1 MRIVLPFAAGGV
13 ADITAR
19 IVAEKLGDRLGQ
31 RFYVENQ
38 PGAGGI
44 AAART
49 VISSPPD
56 GHTLAL
62 LSNGTAVSVS
72 LFKKLPFD
80 PLKDFEPISSLG
92 YFDFIFATAAN
103 SEFRTLGDFIAAAKA
118 KPGALNVGTINVGST
133 QNLSAELFK
142 TAAGIDFTIVPYRAT
157 PDIQVSLLQNNIS
170 LLIDSYSA
178 IKGNLADRKFRAL
191 ASSGPARS
199 ESTPDI
205 ATVQEGGVAE
215 LRRRLLE
222 CAVCPRRYARSD
234 RDDAQQRV
242 AGYPRRC
249 RRQEAA
255 DRAWHRGE
263 SEYAAGNLGPAQI
276 RYREV
281 ADGDRE
287 GRNSK
292 TIAASQFMQF
302 QKTQGWLDWY
312 AGPSTPRFKLPA
324 GAVDAHCHVFG
335 PGAEFPFAAERK
347 YTPCDASRQQ
357 LFALRDHLGFARNVV
372 VQATCHGADNSA
384 MVDALKGS
392 NGHARGVATVRRSVT
407 DTELRAMHEAGVR
420 GVRFNFVK
428 RLVDFTPKDELM
440 EIAGAYRK
448 TRLAC
453 RDLFRG
459 G

>member
-1 MRIVLPFAAGGV
+1 MTFSKSAVSRFLVLMSMAVLVLLALVAPQGYAWAQTGYPNKPVRIVLPFAAGGV

-19 IVAEKLGDRLGQ
+19 VIAERLGAKLGQ

-56 GHTLAL
+56 GQTLAL

-92 YFDFIFATAAN
+92 YFDFIFATAAD

-205 ATVQEGGVAE
+205 ATVQESGVAS
-215 LRRRLLE
+215 
-222 CAVCPRRYARSD
+222 Y
-234 RDDAQQRV
+234 
-242 AGYPRRC
+242 
-249 RRQEAA
+249 
-255 DRAWHRGE
+255 
-263 SEYAAGNLGPAQI
+263 
-276 RYREV
+276 
-281 ADGDRE
+281 
-287 GRNSK
+287 
-292 TIAASQFMQF
+292 
-302 QKTQGWLDWY
+302 
-312 AGPSTPRFKLPA
+312 
-324 GAVDAHCHVFG
+324 
-335 PGAEFPFAAERK
+335 
-347 YTPCDASRQQ
+347 
-357 LFALRDHLGFARNVV
+357 
-372 VQATCHGADNSA
+372 
-384 MVDALKGS
+384 
-392 NGHARGVATVRRSVT
+392 
-407 DTELRAMHEAGVR
+407 
-420 GVRFNFVK
+420 
-428 RLVDFTPKDELM
+428 
-440 EIAGAYRK
+440 
-448 TRLAC
+448 
-453 RDLFRG
+453 
-459 G
+459 